1 MISSIVLKTS
11 TYIKYNR
18 PCVLI
23 LEIPWD
29 KGRLF
34 SRVKKSISWNTIEKY
49 QGYIT
54 GGEGSLSCRSFH
66 ETRSVFSDL
75 LRLVAS
81 FDKPGVMRTYS
92 NPNRHGI

>member
-11 TYIKYNR
+11 TYIKYNH

-29 KGRLF
+29 KGLVFR
-34 SRVKKSISWNTIEKY
+34 RGKKSISWNTIEKY

-54 GGEGSLSCRSFH
+54 WGRDHYRVVPSMRQDLSFH
-66 ETRSVFSDL
+66 TCSV
-75 LRLVAS
+75 
-81 FDKPGVMRTYS
+81 
-92 NPNRHGI
+92 